1 MRINIKKKLNVILGQ
16 MNFKF
21 GPSKIFDEKIIE
33 FLDSLSKEILKNKN
47 NFSYPD
53 LITFAFWCRRSNLV
67 KLSGNYKN
75 KFFMLGRGT
84 VLHIAPSNV
93 PMNFSYSL
101 AFGLLSG
108 NNNIVRLPSRNFI
121 QVKLFCETISKIFR
135 QAKFHKIKKK
145 ICLIQYDK
153 SDEISSELSKSV
165 DARLI
170 WGGDETI
177 KKFKSYFTL
186 PRCVDLSFS
195 NRYSISL
202 INTDEIEKID
212 KARLKSL
219 VKRFFND
226 AYLMDQ
232 QGCSSP
238 QAVIWL
244 GKNKKKIKKI
254 FWEILLNIVNKKYD
268 NDISVTNKK
277 ISSLTT
283 AAVNTNL
290 KFKAKYK
297 DFKLIKID
305 VKKPYI
311 EIEKLQCHFGTFV
324 EINIEKLDE
333 IKKIITKKFQTI
345 TTYGVD
351 HNVLEKLIIKH
362 GIIGID
368 RIVPVGAAFEMGPIW
383 DGYDI
388 IYSLSRIVSK

>member
-1 MRINIKKKLNVILGQ
+1 MKPYQKFLNKQSFIKL
-16 MNFKF
+16 
-21 GPSKIFDEKIIE
+21 
-33 FLDSLSKEILKNKN
+33 
-47 NFSYPD
+47 
-53 LITFAFWCRRSNLV
+53 R
-67 KLSGNYKN
+67 
-75 KFFMLGRGT
+75 
-84 VLHIAPSNV
+84 
-93 PMNFSYSL
+93 
-101 AFGLLSG
+101 
-108 NNNIVRLPSRNFI
+108 
-121 QVKLFCETISKIFR
+121 
-135 QAKFHKIKKK
+135 K

-333 IKKIITKKFQTI
+333 IKKIITKNF
-345 TTYGVD
+345 
-351 HNVLEKLIIKH
+351 KL
-362 GIIGID
+362 
-368 RIVPVGAAFEMGPIW
+368 
-383 DGYDI
+383 
-388 IYSLSRIVSK
+388 

>member
-1 MRINIKKKLNVILGQ
+1 MARKKQ
-16 MNFKF
+16 
-21 GPSKIFDEKIIE
+21 
-33 FLDSLSKEILKNKN
+33 
-47 NFSYPD
+47 
-53 LITFAFWCRRSNLV
+53 
-67 KLSGNYKN
+67 
-75 KFFMLGRGT
+75 
-84 VLHIAPSNV
+84 
-93 PMNFSYSL
+93 
-101 AFGLLSG
+101 
-108 NNNIVRLPSRNFI
+108 
-121 QVKLFCETISKIFR
+121 
-135 QAKFHKIKKK
+135 
-145 ICLIQYDK
+145 
-153 SDEISSELSKSV
+153 
-165 DARLI
+165 
-170 WGGDETI
+170 
-177 KKFKSYFTL
+177 
-186 PRCVDLSFS
+186 
-195 NRYSISL
+195 
-202 INTDEIEKID
+202 
-212 KARLKSL
+212 
-219 VKRFFND
+219 
-226 AYLMDQ
+226 
-232 QGCSSP
+232 
-238 QAVIWL
+238 
-244 GKNKKKIKKI
+244 KKIKKI